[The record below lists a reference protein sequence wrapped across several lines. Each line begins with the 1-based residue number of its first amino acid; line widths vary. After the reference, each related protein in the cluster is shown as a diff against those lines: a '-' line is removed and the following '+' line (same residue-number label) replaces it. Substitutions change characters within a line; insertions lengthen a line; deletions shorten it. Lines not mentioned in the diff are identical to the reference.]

1 MIIFTKFHEDFLL
14 TANFWMWA
22 LFLFQ
27 TLVSERPKLQISAR
41 QRTQKTS
48 PIGISLFQ
56 FPEIKALGEEG
67 FSYVFE
73 GSELLAKATEGLD
86 PKTCKYTTTILF
98 DYNYLL

>member
-1 MIIFTKFHEDFLL
+1 MRGYYSRATFIG
-14 TANFWMWA
+14 AGM
-22 LFLFQ
+22 
-27 TLVSERPKLQISAR
+27 VSERPKLQISAR

-86 PKTCKYTTTILF
+86 PKTCKYTTAILF
-98 DYNYLL
+98 DHNYFL

>member
-1 MIIFTKFHEDFLL
+1 MAQNRTFELQLRLL
-14 TANFWMWA
+14 LAQVRY
-22 LFLFQ
+22 LI
-27 TLVSERPKLQISAR
+27 SERPLLYISVM

-48 PIGISLFQ
+48 PKGISLFQ

-86 PKTCKYTTTILF
+86 PKTCKYTTAILF
-98 DYNYLL
+98 DHNYFL

>member
-1 MIIFTKFHEDFLL
+1 MIDNPGPLSTR
-14 TANFWMWA
+14 
-22 LFLFQ
+22 FQ
-27 TLVSERPKLQISAR
+27 RSFQQTPCSAR

-73 GSELLAKATEGLD
+73 GSEVLAKATEGLD

>member
-1 MIIFTKFHEDFLL
+1 MIDNPGHIFTRLQIIFQ
-14 TANFWMWA
+14 
-22 LFLFQ
+22 Q
-27 TLVSERPKLQISAR
+27 TPSSAR

-86 PKTCKYTTTILF
+86 PKTCKYTTAILF
-98 DYNYLL
+98 DHNYLL